1 MVIILISKYIFIL
14 FALVVFTM
22 IIELLVIQAAT
33 VSHSKLQDVMD
44 KDGMI
49 PIPNLLVRYSVKE
62 YYSKYRSMS
71 NLFAKIINL
80 AFILLTFK
88 VLFFENIEQNIE
100 TGDYGIERI
109 VFVSVLL
116 LCILLCIWIIR
127 ILVIL
132 KMNGIENIKEKIN
145 DFEKCLV
152 NQYVW
157 IVKKVSK
164 TDDERIANDRLW
176 IQLFINKFFTI
187 IIISV
192 MFFVKTIMV

>member
-145 DFEKCLV
+145 GFEKCLV

-192 MFFVKTIMV
+192 MFFVKMIIV